1 MSLVQNK
8 GILFACFIPYS
19 YGQEKIMPEEEGGR
33 ETKPDSETGLLLP
46 SSVRCACTGGGSK
59 NVRHHKLRLQRL
71 ESGMRALLPRNTLQ
85 ARAFTV

>member
-33 ETKPDSETGLLLP
+33 ETKRNSETGLLLP
-46 SSVRCACTGGGSK
+46 SSVRCTCTGKGT
-59 NVRHHKLRLQRL
+59 RHHKLRLQRL
-71 ESGMRALLPRNTLQ
+71 ESGTRALLPRNTLQ
-85 ARAFTV
+85 ASAFTM